1 MDTVEHLNDLI
12 GRIYDAGSDLAA
24 WRQVLTDICRWAGG
38 DVGQILVFEATAP
51 APFFNVAVGYDA
63 EVHARYLRDYALED
77 PRLPAW
83 RRLPPTVQ
91 PCHHVVDPDWFD
103 RQDFGAF
110 LDENGCRWTMAAID
124 PAFDGVAGMS
134 VRRPRRDGPFTPDE
148 VRRFDLLVPHI
159 RRSLVLL
166 QRIEGLAGR
175 ARVAEDVLDRFDRAV
190 VLLGADGRVVHV
202 NAMADQ
208 LFESGRLQ
216 LRGRR
221 LQSADPGEATA
232 LRGLIAATLE
242 PGPRSH
248 GVRLLAGGG
257 TAAPLIA
264 SGCRL
269 PDRRP
274 AAFAEPQAVAALFLT
289 PNGGGRDDLGHV
301 LPALFG
307 LSRAE
312 VRLAAALHE
321 GFSLSEIAEQ
331 LELSRETLRTQLR
344 SVFDKTG
351 TRRQGTLIRL
361 LTDLARE
368 SRLARRAAGVMADT
382 ARPQ

>member
-1 MDTVEHLNDLI
+1 M
-12 GRIYDAGSDLAA
+12 
-24 WRQVLTDICRWAGG
+24 
-38 DVGQILVFEATAP
+38 GQILVFEAAAP

-83 RRLPPTVQ
+83 RRLLPTVH

-134 VRRPRRDGPFTPDE
+134 VRRPRRDGPFTPEE

-159 RRSLVLL
+159 RRSLVLQ
-166 QRIEGLAGR
+166 QRLEGLAGR

-190 VLLGADGRVVHV
+190 ILLGADGRVVHV

-221 LQSADPGEATA
+221 LQSADPGETTA
-232 LRGLIAATLE
+232 LRALIAATLE
-242 PGPRSH
+242 PGPRAH
-248 GVRLLAGGG
+248 GVKLLAGG

-289 PNGGGRDDLGHV
+289 PSGGSRDDLGQV

-382 ARPQ
+382 ARP

>member
-1 MDTVEHLNDLI
+1 MGELDRLSDLI
-12 GRIYDAGSDLAA
+12 GRIYDAGTDPDA
-24 WRQVLTDICRWAGG
+24 WRPVLTDICRWTGG
-38 DVGQILVFEATAP
+38 EVAQILVLEATAA

-63 EVHARYLRDYALED
+63 AAHARYLRDYALQD

-91 PCHHVVDPDWFD
+91 LCHQVVDPGWLD

-134 VRRPRRDGPFTPDE
+134 VRRPRRAGPFTPAE
-148 VRRFDLLVPHI
+148 ARRFDLLVPHI
-159 RRSLVLL
+159 RRALALA
-166 QRIEGLAGR
+166 QRLDGLAGR
-175 ARVAEDVLDRFDRAV
+175 AGLAEDVLDRLDRAV
-190 VLLGADGRVVHV
+190 VLLAANGRVVHV
-202 NAMADQ
+202 NAMADR

-216 LRGRR
+216 LRGNR
-221 LQSADPGEATA
+221 LDSADPAEAAA
-232 LRGLIAATLE
+232 LRGLIAAVLE
-242 PGPRSH
+242 PRPSVVAIKLLS
-248 GVRLLAGGG
+248 GVAE
-257 TAAPLIA
+257 APLIA

-274 AAFAEPQAVAALFLT
+274 AAVAVPQAVAALFLS
-289 PNGGGRDDLGHV
+289 PIGASRDDLGQV
-301 LPALFG
+301 LPGLFG

-312 VRLAAALHE
+312 ARLAVALHD
-321 GFSLSEIAEQ
+321 GFSLSEIAGQ
-331 LELSRETLRTQLR
+331 LQLSRETLRSQLR

-368 SRLARRAAGVMADT
+368 SRLARPGVSRAEL
-382 ARPQ
+382 

>member
-1 MDTVEHLNDLI
+1 MDTYEHLSGLI
-12 GRIYDAGSDLAA
+12 GRIYDSGSDSVA
-24 WRQVLTDICRWAGG
+24 WQPVLTEICRWTGG
-38 DVGQILVFEATAP
+38 DVGQILVLESGAP

-63 EVHARYLRDYALED
+63 AAHARYLRDYALQD

-91 PCHHVVDPDWFD
+91 VCHEVVDPDWFD

-134 VRRPRRDGPFTPDE
+134 VRRPRRDGPFTPEE
-148 VRRFDLLVPHI
+148 VGRFDLLVPHI
-159 RRSLVLL
+159 RRALALA
-166 QRIEGLAGR
+166 QRLDGLSGR
-175 ARVAEDVLDRFDRAV
+175 ARLVEDVLDRLDRAV
-190 VLLGADGRVVHV
+190 VLLAASGRVVHV
-202 NAMADQ
+202 NAMADR
-208 LFESGRLQ
+208 LFETGRLQ
-216 LRGRR
+216 LRGCR
-221 LQSADPGEATA
+221 LDSADAAEAAA
-232 LRGLIAATLE
+232 LREVIAATLE
-242 PGPRSH
+242 PRPGDDVP
-248 GVRLLAGGG
+248 VRLLSGAAG
-257 TAAPLIA
+257 APLVA

-274 AAFAEPQAVAALFLT
+274 VTLAAPQAVAALFLSAV
-289 PNGGGRDDLGHV
+289 GASRDDFDQV

-321 GFSLSEIAEQ
+321 GFSLSEIAGR

-361 LTDLARE
+361 LADLARE
-368 SRLARRAAGVMADT
+368 SRLARRSAG
-382 ARPQ
+382 RRQL

>member
-1 MDTVEHLNDLI
+1 MDTVGHLSDLI
-12 GRIYDAGSDLAA
+12 GRIYDAGADLAA
-24 WRQVLTDICRWAGG
+24 WRQVLTDICHWAGG
-38 DVGQILVFEATAP
+38 GVGQILVFEAGAP
-51 APFFNVAVGYDA
+51 APLFNVAVGYDA
-63 EVHARYLRDYALED
+63 EAHARYLRDYALQD

-91 PCHHVVDPDWFD
+91 SCHHVVDPAWLD

-110 LDENGCRWTMAAID
+110 LDDNGCRWTMAAID

-134 VRRPRRDGPFTPDE
+134 VRRPRRDGPFTPE
-148 VRRFDLLVPHI
+148 ETGRFDLLVPHI
-159 RRSLVLL
+159 RRSLVLM
-166 QRIEGLAGR
+166 QRLEGLAGR
-175 ARVAEDVLDRFDRAV
+175 AGIAEDVLDRFDRAV

-202 NAMADQ
+202 NAMAGR
-208 LFESGRLQ
+208 LIESGRLQ

-221 LQSADPGEATA
+221 LRSADPGEATA

-242 PGPRSH
+242 PGPRAA

-257 TAAPLIA
+257 TALIA

-274 AAFAEPQAVAALFLT
+274 AALAVPQAAAVLFLT
-289 PNGGGRDDLGHV
+289 PSGGNHDDLTQV

-312 VRLAAALHE
+312 VRLAAALHD

-368 SRLARRAAGVMADT
+368 GRLARRAAGVMADT

>member
-1 MDTVEHLNDLI
+1 
-12 GRIYDAGSDLAA
+12 
-24 WRQVLTDICRWAGG
+24 
-38 DVGQILVFEATAP
+38 
-51 APFFNVAVGYDA
+51 
-63 EVHARYLRDYALED
+63 
-77 PRLPAW
+77 
-83 RRLPPTVQ
+83 
-91 PCHHVVDPDWFD
+91 
-103 RQDFGAF
+103 
-110 LDENGCRWTMAAID
+110 
-124 PAFDGVAGMS
+124 
-134 VRRPRRDGPFTPDE
+134 
-148 VRRFDLLVPHI
+148 
-159 RRSLVLL
+159 
-166 QRIEGLAGR
+166 
-175 ARVAEDVLDRFDRAV
+175 VLDRFDRAV
-190 VLLGADGRVVHV
+190 ILLGADGRVVHV

-221 LQSADPGEATA
+221 LHSADAGEATA

-242 PGPRSH
+242 PGARAH
-248 GVRLLAGGG
+248 GVRLLAGG

-289 PNGGGRDDLGHV
+289 PNGGSRDDFGPSGGSRDDLGGV

>member
-1 MDTVEHLNDLI
+1 MGELDRLSDLI
-12 GRIYDAGSDLAA
+12 GRIYDAGTDADA
-24 WRQVLTDICRWAGG
+24 WRPVLTDICRWTGG
-38 DVGQILVFEATAP
+38 EVAQVLVLEATAA

-63 EVHARYLRDYALED
+63 AVHARYLRDYALQD

-91 PCHHVVDPDWFD
+91 LCHEVVDPDWLD

-134 VRRPRRDGPFTPDE
+134 VRRPRRAGPFTPGE
-148 VRRFDLLVPHI
+148 ARRFDLLVPHI
-159 RRSLVLL
+159 RRGLALA
-166 QRIEGLAGR
+166 QRLDGLAGR
-175 ARVAEDVLDRFDRAV
+175 ARLAEDVLDRLDRAV
-190 VLLGADGRVVHV
+190 VLLAADGRVAHV
-202 NAMADQ
+202 NAMADR

-216 LRGRR
+216 LRGNR
-221 LQSADPGEATA
+221 LDSADPAEAAA
-232 LRGLIAATLE
+232 LRGLIAAVLD
-242 PGPRSH
+242 PASGVGP
-248 GVRLLAGGG
+248 VRLLSG
-257 TAAPLIA
+257 TAGPPLIA

-274 AAFAEPQAVAALFLT
+274 TAVAAPQAVAALFLS
-289 PNGGGRDDLGHV
+289 PIGASRDDLGQV
-301 LPALFG
+301 LPGLFG

-312 VRLAAALHE
+312 ARLAVALHD

-331 LELSRETLRTQLR
+331 LQLSRETLRSQLR

-368 SRLARRAAGVMADT
+368 SRLVRRSSGQ
-382 ARPQ
+382 RQL

>member
-1 MDTVEHLNDLI
+1 MDTIDPLSDLI
-12 GRIYDAGSDLAA
+12 GRVYDAGTDPAA
-24 WRQVLTDICRWAGG
+24 WQQALTEICRWAGG
-38 DVGQILVFEATAP
+38 DVAQILVFEAGAP

-63 EVHARYLRDYALED
+63 AAHARYLRDYALQD

-91 PCHHVVDPDWFD
+91 PCHHVVDPAWLD

-110 LDENGCRWTMAAID
+110 LDESNCRWTMGAID
-124 PAFDGVAGMS
+124 PAFAGVAGIS
-134 VRRPRRDGPFTPDE
+134 VRRPRRAGPFTPEE
-148 VRRFDLLVPHI
+148 VRRFDLVVPHI
-159 RRSLVLL
+159 RRSLALM

-175 ARVAEDVLDRFDRAV
+175 ARAAEDVLDRFDRAV

-202 NAMADQ
+202 NALADR
-208 LFESGRLQ
+208 LIESGRLQ

-221 LQSADPGEATA
+221 LRSADPGEAAA

-242 PGPRSH
+242 PGPRSG
-248 GVRLLAGGG
+248 GVKLLAAGV
-257 TAAPLIA
+257 PLIA
-264 SGCRL
+264 SACRL
-269 PDRRP
+269 PDCRP
-274 AAFAEPQAVAALFLT
+274 AALAAPQAAAALFLA
-289 PNGGGRDDLGHV
+289 PGGGGRDDFGDI

-321 GFSLSEIAEQ
+321 GFSLSEIAER

-351 TRRQGTLIRL
+351 TRRQGPLIRL

-368 SRLARRAAGVMADT
+368 SRLVRRAAGVMADT